1 MTKIIGL
8 TGGIGSGK
16 TTVANYFKS
25 CGIPIYIADDEAR
38 KIMESASII
47 EAIKD
52 SFGTDVFE
60 NEILNREKLAKIVFN
75 NPERLEKLNSIVHP
89 AVKKHFE
96 QWLLQ
101 NQAAPYV
108 IYEAAILFES
118 GRYKDCDIIITVT
131 APIESRIERVI
142 KRDKTTRELVLKR
155 INAQWTDEKRISKS
169 DFIIE
174 NISLSEWLLNLYSE
188 LFESKKPSKK
198 SQW

>member
-25 CGIPIYIADDEAR
+25 CGVPIYIADDEAR
-38 KIMESASII
+38 KIMESAAII
-47 EAIKD
+47 KAIKD
-52 SFGTDVFE
+52 SFGTAVFE
-60 NEILNREKLAKIVFN
+60 NEILNREELAKIVFN
-75 NPERLEKLNSIVHP
+75 NPERLDKLNSIVHP

-174 NISLSEWLLNLYSE
+174 NISVETTKLEIDRILKIL
-188 LFESKKPSKK
+188 KIKQK
-198 SQW
+198 QV

>member
-1 MTKIIGL
+1 MK
-8 TGGIGSGK
+8 K
-16 TTVANYFKS
+16 
-25 CGIPIYIADDEAR
+25 E
-38 KIMESASII
+38 
-47 EAIKD
+47 IKV
-52 SFGTDVFE
+52 GDVYFE

-174 NISLSEWLLNLYSE
+174 NISVETTKLEIDRILKIL
-188 LFESKKPSKK
+188 KIKQK
-198 SQW
+198 QV

>member
-25 CGIPIYIADDEAR
+25 YGIPVYIADDEAR
-38 KIMESASII
+38 KIMQSVDIMK
-47 EAIKD
+47 AIKD
-52 SFGTDVFE
+52 LFGADVFE
-60 NEILNREKLAKIVFN
+60 NETLNREKLAKIVFN
-75 NPERLEKLNSIVHP
+75 NPESLEKLNGIVHP

-101 NQAAPYV
+101 NLEAPYV

-131 APIESRIERVI
+131 APIESRIQRVI
-142 KRDKTTRELVLKR
+142 KRDNTTRELVLKR

-169 DFIIE
+169 DFVIE
-174 NISLSEWLLNLYSE
+174 NIAIEPTKLEIDRILKIL
-188 LFESKKPSKK
+188 KIKQK
-198 SQW
+198 QA